1 MNLVALF
8 ERMKKVPAGKALFSK
23 AVCLKA
29 PYFSSISPRFEE
41 VKPAYVKV
49 FMPKRHAVL
58 NHLSTVPAI
67 AMCNMAELA
76 GGVMT
81 DITVPKSARWI
92 PSGMTVKYVK
102 KATTDLVAIADG
114 SHLDWSK
121 RGEFVVPVRIFNTSN
136 ELVFTADITMYVS
149 DKPAKS

>member
-1 MNLVALF
+1 MDLVALF
-8 ERMKKVPAGKALFSK
+8 DRMKKIPAGKALFTK

-29 PYFSSISPRFEE
+29 PYFSSISPRFED
-41 VKPAYVKV
+41 VRPGYVKV

-58 NHLSTVPAI
+58 NHLNTVHAI

-81 DITVPKSARWI
+81 DVTVPKSARWI
-92 PSGMTVKYVK
+92 PSGMTVKYLK

-121 RGEFVVPVRIFNTSN
+121 RGEFVVPVKVFNTSN
-136 ELVFTADITMYVS
+136 ELVFSADISMYVS
-149 DKPAKS
+149 DKPVKK